1 MAMVPMLGQ
10 VTSLLLGGWILRVGV
25 KGKPTELKAPDR

>member
-10 VTSLLLGGWILRVGV
+10 VTSPLLGGWISRVGV